1 VSLIERLHT
10 AMNAHDLDA
19 MLECFDPAYHSTF
32 PAQPSRAFRGREQ
45 VRKNWSHIF
54 DTVPDYRSDLLR
66 HTRDGD
72 VAWTEW
78 HWHGT
83 QRDGTRVEF
92 RGVVIFQLRN
102 ARIAAARLYVEP
114 VEKGGEDIDAAV
126 ETMMKSGRRES
137 G

>member
-45 VRKNWSHIF
+45 VRK
-54 DTVPDYRSDLLR
+54 SDLLR